1 MLPSQENPGQQL
13 PYKENKESFGRWF
26 RETAKDKWETYLN
39 GDDKNIS
46 ITERDA
52 MRGFLLEHGTQ
63 EEIQKKLGSYGYGT
77 LPFIALVEEVKSKRP
92 DIKIDLE

>member
-46 ITERDA
+46 I
-52 MRGFLLEHGTQ
+52 
-63 EEIQKKLGSYGYGT
+63 EISRNAC
-77 LPFIALVEEVKSKRP
+77 I
-92 DIKIDLE
+92 